1 MRARRRPPRAGLL
14 RALEDRAL
22 GTSHPSHFRSSLYA
36 GLVPSSTF
44 INVSGVPSVAF
55 RRFTPCGRFLV
66 AISRNQRDLVLFRL
80 ESGARRPLPA
90 EPLPGLDFDR
100 PACPPRQPPPPPS
113 DLWLAGQQPPSS
125 SMRPNFDSPFLQDPA
140 SRQHCPFAPPIGHPP
155 FASAGLH
162 NERRTAS
169 SHPLGLLSTL
179 PVPLVG
185 AGAASSAVSPEPGAT
200 RAASA
205 RRREILSQK
214 FSCHFSR
221 FFTKMYQVP
230 VALSAETLVPEF
242 CLATPRSKYLILA
255 SYQPRESDNNNGN
268 AHVPQ
273 PPPVDEPLPA
283 VASVPV
289 LERFTLHL
297 VNVESGVVED
307 RYTLLNDFVELEG
320 HAGVHMH
327 GDMLCVL
334 SIRHQILHIIK
345 VQENLGRFTQEGR
358 IGAMCRPD
366 DELEIARA
374 RDAENNF
381 QVRKREEAR
390 QCSFE
395 SAAGSS
401 SGGGLASF
409 SRVDEPSLVRKR
421 RTAVPNEGAAGGLNG
436 TPPVAQQ
443 SPVVA
448 APTDTGLGR
457 GKLKSGFYTGLMQ
470 RLLVC
475 VYRSY
480 YRDGNQSLF
489 YRVVGQ
495 YSMLVMLKAQFLDND
510 HLLIRLGSREQGG
523 KPPDPA
529 ALTCFFVVYC
539 ISSTNILNLFEN
551 RSTELLAIYEK
562 YRDIFIGD
570 AAVSATLP
578 PPRAEME
585 DALVTTGGPGSNI
598 PHRAENEVHGQG
610 RSWSVRPGSLIRGR
624 HATSK
629 RTRAELLVLPVSCQT
644 RNVSPF
650 LDRQIFSYNADRIA
664 ALDGTRALSLRDL
677 NTVKFISVRT
687 GAMRFK
693 LSPGL
698 PAFNGGQRSRRG
710 MDDGNDHTTLNHNSR
725 KKKAL
730 FLFHPHYPFVMS
742 MEYNLVSPTTY
753 NFHVHGFRE

>member
-1 MRARRRPPRAGLL
+1 MRARRPPSRPGLL
-14 RALEDRAL
+14 RALENRSVGA
-22 GTSHPSHFRSSLYA
+22 SHPFHFRSSLYA
-36 GLVPSSTF
+36 ALVPSSAF
-44 INVSGVPSVAF
+44 INVSGVPSVVF

-80 ESGARRPLPA
+80 ESGARRSLPNDT
-90 EPLPGLDFDR
+90 PPGLDFER
-100 PACPPRQPPPPPS
+100 PACPPRQPPPPSS
-113 DLWLAGQQPPSS
+113 DPWLTGQHPATSSIPPNLASSFLHHPAFQQQYPFGPPVGPLSFAAAGPSS
-125 SMRPNFDSPFLQDPA
+125 DRGSM
-140 SRQHCPFAPPIGHPP
+140 
-155 FASAGLH
+155 
-162 NERRTAS
+162 S

-185 AGAASSAVSPEPGAT
+185 GVAPGPASPEPGA
-200 RAASA
+200 RLARNA
-205 RRREILSQK
+205 RRREIVSQK

-230 VALSAETLVPEF
+230 VALLNAETLVPEF
-242 CLATPRSKYLILA
+242 CLATPRAKYLILA
-255 SYQPRESDNNNGN
+255 SYQPREADNNNGN

-273 PPPVDEPLPA
+273 PPAADEPVPA

-297 VNVESGVVED
+297 VNVETGAVED
-307 RYTLLNDFVELEG
+307 RFTLLNDFVELEG

-345 VQENLGRFTQEGR
+345 VQENRGRFTEDCQ

-366 DELEIARA
+366 DDLEIARA
-374 RDAENNF
+374 RDAEHTY
-381 QVRKREEAR
+381 QRRKRETERRRA
-390 QCSFE
+390 FD
-395 SAAGSS
+395 ATAGLSLGVK
-401 SGGGLASF
+401 GGTSLSD
-409 SRVDEPSLVRKR
+409 DEGVGN
-421 RTAVPNEGAAGGLNG
+421 ANG
-436 TPPVAQQ
+436 TSQVAQPARAET
-443 SPVVA
+443 SP
-448 APTDTGLGR
+448 TGTGLGS

-470 RLLVC
+470 RLLVY
-475 VYRSY
+475 VYRRY

-495 YSMLVMLKAQFLDND
+495 YSLLVMLKAQFLDND
-510 HLLIRLGSREQGG
+510 HLLVRLGSHERSG
-523 KPPDPA
+523 KTPDPA
-529 ALTCFFVVYC
+529 TTTCFFVVYC
-539 ISSTNILNLFEN
+539 ISSTTILNLYEN
-551 RSTELLAIYEK
+551 RSTELLAIYGK
-562 YRDIFIGD
+562 HRDMFIGD

-585 DALVTTGGPGSNI
+585 DDFGTPNSAAINI
-598 PHRAENEVHGQG
+598 SGRAEGDSAGHG
-610 RSWSVRPGSLIRGR
+610 RSWSYRHRSPVRDRR
-624 HATSK
+624 ATSK
-629 RTRAELLVLPVSCQT
+629 RTRAELSVLPVSCQT
-644 RNVSPF
+644 RNVSPY
-650 LDRQIFSYNADRIA
+650 LDRQVFSYNVDRIA

-698 PAFNGGQRSRRG
+698 PAFNGGQRSRG
-710 MDDGNDHTTLNHNSR
+710 DMDDGGEQPSVTHVSR

-742 MEYNLVSPTTY
+742 MEYSLISPTIY
-753 NFHVHGFRE
+753 NFHVRGFPE